1 MELRSLHCVKLPAG
15 RMSYEQ
21 PIFPTVLDQMAFS
34 MRLLS
39 IFNTPSSTNR
49 ANASQ
54 RFNV

>member
-1 MELRSLHCVKLPAG
+1 MELRSLHRVKLPAG
-15 RMSYEQ
+15 RMYYEQ
-21 PIFPTVLDQMAFS
+21 SIFPTVLERMAFS

-39 IFNTPSSTNR
+39 IFNTPSSTDR